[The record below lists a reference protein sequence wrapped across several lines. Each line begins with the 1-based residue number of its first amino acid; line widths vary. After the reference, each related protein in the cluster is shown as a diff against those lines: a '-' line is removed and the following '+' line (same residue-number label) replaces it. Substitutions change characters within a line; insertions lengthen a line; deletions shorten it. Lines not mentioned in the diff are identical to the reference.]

1 MTKIFQ
7 CLEALYGNIH
17 LLFFFLLFDEGMLIE
32 VPKDGHHFLYP
43 VKYTRMPDAVKLLII

>member
-1 MTKIFQ
+1 MVIF
-7 CLEALYGNIH
+7 ISFF
-17 LLFFFLLFDEGMLIE
+17 FFFLLFDEGMLIE